1 MIIQENTII
10 HGDSLTVL
18 RQMEPESVDAIIT
31 DPPYGIN
38 YVSQTASIKNDKSP
52 FIWFLYDA
60 FRVLKSGEAGR
71 GGLICFT
78 RWDVEQ
84 TFIDAMK
91 IAGFNV
97 KSEVIWDKVYHGM
110 GDTKAAFAPS
120 HENIVFA
127 VKGKYS
133 FPGSRPKDLVTFP
146 KINSSKMVHPT
157 EKPVGLLAN
166 LISSVTKPGDLILDP
181 FDSDDV
187 THFNARGVYAL
198 LYGREDVRLSAGD
211 GDALRWLPQR
221 AGKDFREKVAAIW
234 DDARVS
240 GFLTA
245 ELTGDKSAMD
255 DGDYLAMQE
264 TGLAHLFAVSGL
276 HCAFLVTLL
285 ALLISRRQRLLC
297 AVTIPLLLF
306 YMVMVGMSP
315 SVVRACIMQIFLLI
329 APLFRRGSDPL
340 TSLAAA
346 LLVILLCNPFAAASV
361 SLQLS
366 FSATLGMV
374 LLSPRLYKLLT
385 GWYKGKCRPLR
396 TALCFVAAN
405 LSATLSAVVFTAP
418 LTAWYFRIFVLVAP
432 LSSLLAVPAAGW
444 SFMAAFVTVL
454 LGFVWLPLASLL
466 GWISWALVRYILWI
480 ANGMMSWRYHA
491 VYFTNPYLI
500 YWLLFLYAAFIGCAA
515 TPDGKRKYLL
525 ASALSVLTLTAA
537 IWVNRQDYQYGVLTA
552 LTLDVGQGESVIL
565 TSDGETAL
573 VDCGSSNSYK
583 DPGGLAA
590 DTLHSM
596 GVRELSAV
604 VVTHYHADHT
614 NGLYEVLRRIP
625 VQTIYLPDIEDEY
638 GVRERLVSLAEE
650 KGAQVTYV
658 TKETADTL
666 GDTVLTIYPPVQSGG
681 DLNELGLTALAS
693 AGDFDLL
700 ITGDMSGSTEKKLVE
715 TYALPDIE
723 VLVVSHHGS
732 RYSSNIRF
740 LKSVTPEAAVISVG
754 DNNYGHPSEETLQ
767 RLLAVGADIWRT
779 DQQGTIR
786 ITVNGG

>member
-1 MIIQENTII
+1 MRVLATIGFSFSAGVFLAALLPWTGWQLYAAGGVLLLALAWLFAARKQKYFRRGLLILLPLAVSLAYFAGYDHLVRQPIENRCGAASDFTATVCDWPQATERGARVTVELEGY
-10 HGDSLTVL
+10 HRARTVL
-18 RQMEPESVDAIIT
+18 
-31 DPPYGIN
+31 Y
-38 YVSQTASIKNDKSP
+38 
-52 FIWFLYDA
+52 
-60 FRVLKSGEAGR
+60 GEAELLAAR
-71 GGLICFT
+71 P
-78 RWDVEQ
+78 
-84 TFIDAMK
+84 
-91 IAGFNV
+91 
-97 KSEVIWDKVYHGM
+97 
-110 GDTKAAFAPS
+110 GDTVTGTAQWQSAAHF
-120 HENIVFA
+120 N
-127 VKGKYS
+127 
-133 FPGSRPKDLVTFP
+133 
-146 KINSSKMVHPT
+146 
-157 EKPVGLLAN
+157 
-166 LISSVTKPGDLILDP
+166 
-181 FDSDDV
+181 SDDV

-221 AGKDFREKVAAIW
+221 AGKAFREKVAAIW

-245 ELTGDKSAMD
+245 ELIGDKSAMD

-285 ALLISRRQRLLC
+285 ALLISRRQRLLW

-565 TSDGETAL
+565 TSGGETAL

-625 VQTIYLPDIEDEY
+625 VQTVYLPDIEDEY

>member
-1 MIIQENTII
+1 MTGGGERT
-10 HGDSLTVL
+10 
-18 RQMEPESVDAIIT
+18 M
-31 DPPYGIN
+31 
-38 YVSQTASIKNDKSP
+38 
-52 FIWFLYDA
+52 
-60 FRVLKSGEAGR
+60 RVLATIGFSFSAGVFLAALLPWNGWQLYAAGGVLLLALAWLFAARKQKYFRRGLLILLPLAVSLAYFAGYDHLVRQPIEDRCGAASDFTATVCDWPQATERGARVTVELEGYHRARAVLYGEAELLAAR
-71 GGLICFT
+71 P
-78 RWDVEQ
+78 
-84 TFIDAMK
+84 
-91 IAGFNV
+91 
-97 KSEVIWDKVYHGM
+97 
-110 GDTKAAFAPS
+110 GDTVTGTAQWQSAA
-120 HENIVFA
+120 H
-127 VKGKYS
+127 
-133 FPGSRPKDLVTFP
+133 
-146 KINSSKMVHPT
+146 
-157 EKPVGLLAN
+157 
-166 LISSVTKPGDLILDP
+166 

-221 AGKDFREKVAAIW
+221 AGKAFREKVAAIW
-234 DDARVS
+234 DDPRVS

-396 TALCFVAAN
+396 AALCFVAAN
-405 LSATLSAVVFTAP
+405 LSATLSAVVFIAP

-565 TSDGETAL
+565 TSGGETAL

-666 GDTVLTIYPPVQSGG
+666 GDTILTIYPPVQSGG

-740 LKSVTPEAAVISVG
+740 LKAVTPEAAVISVG

-767 RLLAVGADIWRT
+767 RLLAIGADIWRT

>member
-1 MIIQENTII
+1 M
-10 HGDSLTVL
+10 
-18 RQMEPESVDAIIT
+18 
-31 DPPYGIN
+31 
-38 YVSQTASIKNDKSP
+38 
-52 FIWFLYDA
+52 
-60 FRVLKSGEAGR
+60 RVLATIGFSFSAGVFLAALLPWNGWQLYAAGGVLLLALAWLFAARKQKYFRRGLLILLPLAVSLAYFAGYDHLVRQPIEDRCGAASDFAATVCDWPQATERGARVTVELEGYHRARAVLYGEAELLAAR
-71 GGLICFT
+71 P
-78 RWDVEQ
+78 
-84 TFIDAMK
+84 
-91 IAGFNV
+91 
-97 KSEVIWDKVYHGM
+97 
-110 GDTKAAFAPS
+110 GDTVTGTAQWQSAA
-120 HENIVFA
+120 H
-127 VKGKYS
+127 
-133 FPGSRPKDLVTFP
+133 
-146 KINSSKMVHPT
+146 
-157 EKPVGLLAN
+157 
-166 LISSVTKPGDLILDP
+166 

-221 AGKDFREKVAAIW
+221 AGKAFREKVAAIW
-234 DDARVS
+234 DDPRVS

-346 LLVILLCNPFAAASV
+346 LLLILLCNPFAAASV

-405 LSATLSAVVFTAP
+405 LSATLSAVVFTVP

-454 LGFVWLPLASLL
+454 LGFVWLPLVRLL
-466 GWISWALVRYILWI
+466 GWISWVLVRYILWI

-525 ASALSVLTLTAA
+525 VSALSVLTLTAA
-537 IWVNRQDYQYGVLTA
+537 IWVNCQDYQYGVLTA

-565 TSDGETAL
+565 TSGGETAL

>member
-1 MIIQENTII
+1 MTGGGERT
-10 HGDSLTVL
+10 
-18 RQMEPESVDAIIT
+18 M
-31 DPPYGIN
+31 
-38 YVSQTASIKNDKSP
+38 
-52 FIWFLYDA
+52 
-60 FRVLKSGEAGR
+60 RVLATIGFSFSAGVFLAALLPWNGWQLYAAGGILLLALAWLFAARKQKYFRRGLLILLPLAVSLAYFAGYDHLVRQPIEDRCGAASDFAATVCDWPQATERGARVTVELEGYHRARAVLYGEAELLAAR
-71 GGLICFT
+71 P
-78 RWDVEQ
+78 
-84 TFIDAMK
+84 
-91 IAGFNV
+91 
-97 KSEVIWDKVYHGM
+97 
-110 GDTKAAFAPS
+110 GDTVTGTAQWQSAA
-120 HENIVFA
+120 H
-127 VKGKYS
+127 
-133 FPGSRPKDLVTFP
+133 
-146 KINSSKMVHPT
+146 
-157 EKPVGLLAN
+157 
-166 LISSVTKPGDLILDP
+166 

-221 AGKDFREKVAAIW
+221 AGKAFREKVAAIW
-234 DDARVS
+234 DDPRVS

-374 LLSPRLYKLLT
+374 LLSPRLYKLLA

-396 TALCFVAAN
+396 AALCFVAAN

-466 GWISWALVRYILWI
+466 GWISWVLVRYILWI

-565 TSDGETAL
+565 TSGGETAL

>member
-1 MIIQENTII
+1 M
-10 HGDSLTVL
+10 
-18 RQMEPESVDAIIT
+18 
-31 DPPYGIN
+31 
-38 YVSQTASIKNDKSP
+38 
-52 FIWFLYDA
+52 
-60 FRVLKSGEAGR
+60 RVLATIGFSFSAGAFLAALLPWNGWQLYAAGGVLLLALAWLFAARKQKYFRRGLLILLPLAVSLAYFVGYDHLVRQPIEDRCGAASDFTATVCDWPQATERGARVTVELEGYHRARAVLYGEAELLAAR
-71 GGLICFT
+71 P
-78 RWDVEQ
+78 
-84 TFIDAMK
+84 
-91 IAGFNV
+91 
-97 KSEVIWDKVYHGM
+97 
-110 GDTKAAFAPS
+110 GDTVTGTAQWQSAA
-120 HENIVFA
+120 H
-127 VKGKYS
+127 
-133 FPGSRPKDLVTFP
+133 
-146 KINSSKMVHPT
+146 
-157 EKPVGLLAN
+157 
-166 LISSVTKPGDLILDP
+166 

-221 AGKDFREKVAAIW
+221 AGKAFREKVAAIW
-234 DDARVS
+234 DDPRVS

-565 TSDGETAL
+565 TSGGETAL

-625 VQTIYLPDIEDEY
+625 VQTVYLPDIEDEY

-693 AGDFDLL
+693 TGDFDLL

-740 LKSVTPEAAVISVG
+740 LKAVMPEAAVISVG

>member
-1 MIIQENTII
+1 M
-10 HGDSLTVL
+10 
-18 RQMEPESVDAIIT
+18 
-31 DPPYGIN
+31 
-38 YVSQTASIKNDKSP
+38 
-52 FIWFLYDA
+52 
-60 FRVLKSGEAGR
+60 RVLATIGFSFSAGVFLAALLPWNGWQLYAAGGILLLALAWLFAARKQKYFRRGLLILLPLAVSLAYFAGYDHLVRQPIEDRCGAASDFAATVCDWPQATERGARVTVELEGYHRARAVLYGEAELLAAR
-71 GGLICFT
+71 P
-78 RWDVEQ
+78 
-84 TFIDAMK
+84 
-91 IAGFNV
+91 
-97 KSEVIWDKVYHGM
+97 
-110 GDTKAAFAPS
+110 GDTVTGTAQWQSAA
-120 HENIVFA
+120 H
-127 VKGKYS
+127 
-133 FPGSRPKDLVTFP
+133 
-146 KINSSKMVHPT
+146 
-157 EKPVGLLAN
+157 
-166 LISSVTKPGDLILDP
+166 

-221 AGKDFREKVAAIW
+221 AGKAFREKVAAIW
-234 DDARVS
+234 DDPRVS

-374 LLSPRLYKLLT
+374 LLSPRLYKLLA

-396 TALCFVAAN
+396 AALCFVAAN

-500 YWLLFLYAAFIGCAA
+500 YWLLFLYAVFIGCAA

-565 TSDGETAL
+565 TSGGETAL

-715 TYALPDIE
+715 TYALPNIE

-740 LKSVTPEAAVISVG
+740 LKAVTPEAAVISVG

>member
-1 MIIQENTII
+1 MGMPPGVLVEIPHDVVFAIDLKAVINGLLQRLALDHAV
-10 HGDSLTVL
+10 HG
-18 RQMEPESVDAIIT
+18 RPQH
-31 DPPYGIN
+31 
-38 YVSQTASIKNDKSP
+38 TAG
-52 FIWFLYDA
+52 
-60 FRVLKSGEAGR
+60 GEAELLAAR
-71 GGLICFT
+71 P
-78 RWDVEQ
+78 
-84 TFIDAMK
+84 
-91 IAGFNV
+91 
-97 KSEVIWDKVYHGM
+97 
-110 GDTKAAFAPS
+110 GDTVTGTAQWQSAAHF
-120 HENIVFA
+120 N
-127 VKGKYS
+127 
-133 FPGSRPKDLVTFP
+133 
-146 KINSSKMVHPT
+146 
-157 EKPVGLLAN
+157 
-166 LISSVTKPGDLILDP
+166 
-181 FDSDDV
+181 SDDV

-221 AGKDFREKVAAIW
+221 AGKAFREKVAAIW

-245 ELTGDKSAMD
+245 ELIGDKSAMD

-285 ALLISRRQRLLC
+285 ALLISRRQRLLW

-565 TSDGETAL
+565 TSGGETAL

-625 VQTIYLPDIEDEY
+625 VQTVYLPDIEDEY

>member
-1 MIIQENTII
+1 M
-10 HGDSLTVL
+10 
-18 RQMEPESVDAIIT
+18 
-31 DPPYGIN
+31 
-38 YVSQTASIKNDKSP
+38 
-52 FIWFLYDA
+52 
-60 FRVLKSGEAGR
+60 RVLATIGFSFSAGVFLAALLPWNGWQLYAAGGVLLLALAWLFAARKQKYFRRGLLILLPLAVSLAYFAGYDHMVRQPIEDRCGAASDFAATVCDWPQATERGAKVTVELEGYHRARAVLYGEAELLAAR
-71 GGLICFT
+71 P
-78 RWDVEQ
+78 
-84 TFIDAMK
+84 
-91 IAGFNV
+91 
-97 KSEVIWDKVYHGM
+97 
-110 GDTKAAFAPS
+110 GDTVTGTAQWQSAA
-120 HENIVFA
+120 H
-127 VKGKYS
+127 
-133 FPGSRPKDLVTFP
+133 
-146 KINSSKMVHPT
+146 
-157 EKPVGLLAN
+157 
-166 LISSVTKPGDLILDP
+166 

-221 AGKDFREKVAAIW
+221 AGKAFREKVAAIW
-234 DDARVS
+234 DDPCVS

-346 LLVILLCNPFAAASV
+346 LLVILLYNPFAAASV

-466 GWISWALVRYILWI
+466 GWISWALARYILWI

-491 VYFTNPYLI
+491 VYFTNPYLV

-525 ASALSVLTLTAA
+525 ASALSVLTLMAA

-565 TSDGETAL
+565 TSGGETAL

-614 NGLYEVLRRIP
+614 NGMYEVLRRIP

-740 LKSVTPEAAVISVG
+740 LKSVMPEAAVISVG

>member
-1 MIIQENTII
+1 MTGGGERT
-10 HGDSLTVL
+10 
-18 RQMEPESVDAIIT
+18 M
-31 DPPYGIN
+31 
-38 YVSQTASIKNDKSP
+38 
-52 FIWFLYDA
+52 
-60 FRVLKSGEAGR
+60 RVLATIGFSFSAGVFLAALLPWNGWQLYAAGGVLLLALAWLFAARKQKYFRRGLLILLPLAVSLAYFAGYDHLVRQPIEDRCGAALDFAATVCDWPQATERGARVAVELEGYHRARAVLYGEAELLAAR
-71 GGLICFT
+71 P
-78 RWDVEQ
+78 
-84 TFIDAMK
+84 
-91 IAGFNV
+91 
-97 KSEVIWDKVYHGM
+97 
-110 GDTKAAFAPS
+110 GDTVTGTAQWQSAA
-120 HENIVFA
+120 H
-127 VKGKYS
+127 
-133 FPGSRPKDLVTFP
+133 
-146 KINSSKMVHPT
+146 
-157 EKPVGLLAN
+157 
-166 LISSVTKPGDLILDP
+166 

-221 AGKDFREKVAAIW
+221 AGKAFREKVAAIW
-234 DDARVS
+234 DDPRVS

-444 SFMAAFVTVL
+444 SFMAAFVTAL

-565 TSDGETAL
+565 TSGGETAL

-681 DLNELGLTALAS
+681 DLNELGLTAQAS
-693 AGDFDLL
+693 TGDFDLL

>member
-1 MIIQENTII
+1 M
-10 HGDSLTVL
+10 
-18 RQMEPESVDAIIT
+18 
-31 DPPYGIN
+31 
-38 YVSQTASIKNDKSP
+38 
-52 FIWFLYDA
+52 
-60 FRVLKSGEAGR
+60 RVLATIGFSFSAGVFLAALLPWNGWQLYAAGGVLLLALAWLFAARKQKYFRRGLLILLPLAVSLAYFAGYDHLVRQPIEDRCGAASDFTATVCDWPQATERGAKITVELEGYHRARAVLYGEAELLAAR
-71 GGLICFT
+71 P
-78 RWDVEQ
+78 
-84 TFIDAMK
+84 
-91 IAGFNV
+91 
-97 KSEVIWDKVYHGM
+97 
-110 GDTKAAFAPS
+110 GDTVTGTAQWQSAA
-120 HENIVFA
+120 H
-127 VKGKYS
+127 
-133 FPGSRPKDLVTFP
+133 
-146 KINSSKMVHPT
+146 
-157 EKPVGLLAN
+157 
-166 LISSVTKPGDLILDP
+166 

-221 AGKDFREKVAAIW
+221 AGKAFREKVAAIW
-234 DDARVS
+234 DDPRVS

-565 TSDGETAL
+565 TSGGETAL

-638 GVRERLVSLAEE
+638 GVRERLVSLADE

-740 LKSVTPEAAVISVG
+740 LKAVMPEAAVISVG

>member
-1 MIIQENTII
+1 M
-10 HGDSLTVL
+10 
-18 RQMEPESVDAIIT
+18 
-31 DPPYGIN
+31 
-38 YVSQTASIKNDKSP
+38 
-52 FIWFLYDA
+52 
-60 FRVLKSGEAGR
+60 RVLATIGFSFSAGVFLAALLPWNGWQLYAAGGILLLALAWLFAARKQKYFRRGLLILLPLAVSLAYFAGYDHLVRQPIEDRCGAASDFAATVCDWPQATERGARVTVELEGYHRARAVLYGEAELLAAR
-71 GGLICFT
+71 P
-78 RWDVEQ
+78 
-84 TFIDAMK
+84 
-91 IAGFNV
+91 
-97 KSEVIWDKVYHGM
+97 
-110 GDTKAAFAPS
+110 GDTVTGTAQWQSAA
-120 HENIVFA
+120 H
-127 VKGKYS
+127 
-133 FPGSRPKDLVTFP
+133 
-146 KINSSKMVHPT
+146 
-157 EKPVGLLAN
+157 
-166 LISSVTKPGDLILDP
+166 

-221 AGKDFREKVAAIW
+221 AGKAFREKVAAIW
-234 DDARVS
+234 DDPRVS

-374 LLSPRLYKLLT
+374 LLSPRLYKLLA

-396 TALCFVAAN
+396 AALCFVAAN

-565 TSDGETAL
+565 TSGGETAL

-625 VQTIYLPDIEDEY
+625 VQTVYLPDIEDEY

>member
-1 MIIQENTII
+1 M
-10 HGDSLTVL
+10 
-18 RQMEPESVDAIIT
+18 
-31 DPPYGIN
+31 
-38 YVSQTASIKNDKSP
+38 
-52 FIWFLYDA
+52 
-60 FRVLKSGEAGR
+60 RVLATIGFSFSAGVFLAALLPWTGWLLYAAGGVLLLALAWLFAARKQKYFRRGLLILLPLVVSLAYFAGYDHLVRQPIEDRCGAASDFTATVCDWPQATERGARVTVELEGYHRARAVLYGEAELLAAR
-71 GGLICFT
+71 P
-78 RWDVEQ
+78 
-84 TFIDAMK
+84 
-91 IAGFNV
+91 
-97 KSEVIWDKVYHGM
+97 
-110 GDTKAAFAPS
+110 GDTVTGTAQWQSAA
-120 HENIVFA
+120 H
-127 VKGKYS
+127 
-133 FPGSRPKDLVTFP
+133 
-146 KINSSKMVHPT
+146 
-157 EKPVGLLAN
+157 
-166 LISSVTKPGDLILDP
+166 

-221 AGKDFREKVAAIW
+221 AGKAFREKVAAIW
-234 DDARVS
+234 DDPRVS

-396 TALCFVAAN
+396 AALCFVAAN

-565 TSDGETAL
+565 TSGGETAL

-666 GDTVLTIYPPVQSGG
+666 GDTILTIYPPVQSGG

-740 LKSVTPEAAVISVG
+740 LKAVTPEAAVISVG

-767 RLLAVGADIWRT
+767 RLLAIGADIWRT

>member
-1 MIIQENTII
+1 M
-10 HGDSLTVL
+10 
-18 RQMEPESVDAIIT
+18 
-31 DPPYGIN
+31 
-38 YVSQTASIKNDKSP
+38 
-52 FIWFLYDA
+52 
-60 FRVLKSGEAGR
+60 RVLATIGFSFSAGVFLAALLPWNGWQLYAAGGILLLALAWLFAARKQKYFRRGLLILLPLAVSLAYFAGYDHLVRQPIEDRCGAASDFAATVCDWPQATERGARVTVELEGYHRARAVLYGEAELLAAR
-71 GGLICFT
+71 P
-78 RWDVEQ
+78 
-84 TFIDAMK
+84 
-91 IAGFNV
+91 
-97 KSEVIWDKVYHGM
+97 
-110 GDTKAAFAPS
+110 GDTVTGTAQWQSAA
-120 HENIVFA
+120 H
-127 VKGKYS
+127 
-133 FPGSRPKDLVTFP
+133 
-146 KINSSKMVHPT
+146 
-157 EKPVGLLAN
+157 
-166 LISSVTKPGDLILDP
+166 

-221 AGKDFREKVAAIW
+221 AGKAFREKVAAIW
-234 DDARVS
+234 DDPRVS

-405 LSATLSAVVFTAP
+405 LSATLSAVVFTVP

-454 LGFVWLPLASLL
+454 LGFVWLPLVRLL
-466 GWISWALVRYILWI
+466 GWISWVLVRYILWI

-525 ASALSVLTLTAA
+525 ATVLSVLTLTAA

-565 TSDGETAL
+565 TSGGETAL

-740 LKSVTPEAAVISVG
+740 LKAVTPEAAVISVG

>member
-1 MIIQENTII
+1 M
-10 HGDSLTVL
+10 
-18 RQMEPESVDAIIT
+18 
-31 DPPYGIN
+31 
-38 YVSQTASIKNDKSP
+38 
-52 FIWFLYDA
+52 
-60 FRVLKSGEAGR
+60 RVLATIGFSFSAGVFLAALLPWTGWQLYAAGGVLLLALAWLFAARKQKYFRRGLLILLPLVVSLAYFAGYDHLVRQPIEDRCGAASDFTATVCDWPQATERGARVTVELEGFHRARAVLYGEAELLAAR
-71 GGLICFT
+71 P
-78 RWDVEQ
+78 
-84 TFIDAMK
+84 
-91 IAGFNV
+91 
-97 KSEVIWDKVYHGM
+97 
-110 GDTKAAFAPS
+110 GDTVTGTAQWQSAA
-120 HENIVFA
+120 H
-127 VKGKYS
+127 
-133 FPGSRPKDLVTFP
+133 
-146 KINSSKMVHPT
+146 
-157 EKPVGLLAN
+157 
-166 LISSVTKPGDLILDP
+166 

-221 AGKDFREKVAAIW
+221 AGKAFREKVAAIW
-234 DDARVS
+234 DDPRVS

-285 ALLISRRQRLLC
+285 ALLISRWQRLLC

-396 TALCFVAAN
+396 AALCFVAAN

-565 TSDGETAL
+565 TSGGETAL

-666 GDTVLTIYPPVQSGG
+666 GDTILTIYPPVQSGG

>member
-1 MIIQENTII
+1 M
-10 HGDSLTVL
+10 
-18 RQMEPESVDAIIT
+18 
-31 DPPYGIN
+31 
-38 YVSQTASIKNDKSP
+38 
-52 FIWFLYDA
+52 
-60 FRVLKSGEAGR
+60 
-71 GGLICFT
+71 
-78 RWDVEQ
+78 
-84 TFIDAMK
+84 
-91 IAGFNV
+91 
-97 KSEVIWDKVYHGM
+97 
-110 GDTKAAFAPS
+110 
-120 HENIVFA
+120 
-127 VKGKYS
+127 
-133 FPGSRPKDLVTFP
+133 
-146 KINSSKMVHPT
+146 
-157 EKPVGLLAN
+157 
-166 LISSVTKPGDLILDP
+166 
-181 FDSDDV
+181 
-187 THFNARGVYAL
+187 
-198 LYGREDVRLSAGD
+198 RLSAGD

-221 AGKDFREKVAAIW
+221 AGKAFREKVAAIW
-234 DDARVS
+234 DDPRVS

-500 YWLLFLYAAFIGCAA
+500 YWLLFLYAVFIGCAA

-565 TSDGETAL
+565 TSGGETAL

-625 VQTIYLPDIEDEY
+625 VQTVYLPDIEDEY

>member
-1 MIIQENTII
+1 M
-10 HGDSLTVL
+10 
-18 RQMEPESVDAIIT
+18 
-31 DPPYGIN
+31 
-38 YVSQTASIKNDKSP
+38 
-52 FIWFLYDA
+52 
-60 FRVLKSGEAGR
+60 RVLATIGFSFSAGVFLAALLPWNGWQLYAAGGVLLLALAWLFAARKQKYFRRGLLILLPLAVSLAYFAGYDHLVRQPIEDRCGAASDFAATVCDWPQATEHGAKITVELEGYHRARAVLYGEAELLAAR
-71 GGLICFT
+71 P
-78 RWDVEQ
+78 
-84 TFIDAMK
+84 
-91 IAGFNV
+91 
-97 KSEVIWDKVYHGM
+97 
-110 GDTKAAFAPS
+110 GDTVTGTAQWQSAA
-120 HENIVFA
+120 H
-127 VKGKYS
+127 
-133 FPGSRPKDLVTFP
+133 
-146 KINSSKMVHPT
+146 
-157 EKPVGLLAN
+157 
-166 LISSVTKPGDLILDP
+166 

-221 AGKDFREKVAAIW
+221 AGKAFREKVAAIW
-234 DDARVS
+234 DDPRVS

-385 GWYKGKCRPLR
+385 EWYKGKCRPLR

-565 TSDGETAL
+565 TSGGETAL

-715 TYALPDIE
+715 TYALPNIE

-740 LKSVTPEAAVISVG
+740 LKSVMPEAAVISVG

>member
-1 MIIQENTII
+1 M
-10 HGDSLTVL
+10 
-18 RQMEPESVDAIIT
+18 
-31 DPPYGIN
+31 
-38 YVSQTASIKNDKSP
+38 
-52 FIWFLYDA
+52 
-60 FRVLKSGEAGR
+60 RVLATIGFSFSAGVFLAALLPWNGWQLYAAGGVLLLALAWLFAARKQKYFRRGLLILLPLAVSLAYFAGYDHLVRQPIENRCGAASDFTATVCDWPQATERGARVTVELEGYHRARAVLYGEAELLAAR
-71 GGLICFT
+71 P
-78 RWDVEQ
+78 
-84 TFIDAMK
+84 
-91 IAGFNV
+91 
-97 KSEVIWDKVYHGM
+97 
-110 GDTKAAFAPS
+110 GDTVTGTAQWQSAA
-120 HENIVFA
+120 H
-127 VKGKYS
+127 
-133 FPGSRPKDLVTFP
+133 
-146 KINSSKMVHPT
+146 
-157 EKPVGLLAN
+157 
-166 LISSVTKPGDLILDP
+166 

-221 AGKDFREKVAAIW
+221 AGKAFREKVAAIW

-565 TSDGETAL
+565 TSGGETAL

-614 NGLYEVLRRIP
+614 NGLYEMLRRIP
-625 VQTIYLPDIEDEY
+625 VQTVYLPDIEDEY

-740 LKSVTPEAAVISVG
+740 LKAVMPEAAVISVG

>member
-1 MIIQENTII
+1 M
-10 HGDSLTVL
+10 
-18 RQMEPESVDAIIT
+18 
-31 DPPYGIN
+31 
-38 YVSQTASIKNDKSP
+38 
-52 FIWFLYDA
+52 
-60 FRVLKSGEAGR
+60 RVLATIGFSFSAGVFLAALLPWNGWQLYAAGGVLLLALAWLFAARKQKYFRRGLLILLSLAVSLAYFVGYDHLVRQPIENRCGAASDFTATVCDWPQATERGAKITVELEGYHRARAVLYGEAELLAAR
-71 GGLICFT
+71 P
-78 RWDVEQ
+78 
-84 TFIDAMK
+84 
-91 IAGFNV
+91 
-97 KSEVIWDKVYHGM
+97 
-110 GDTKAAFAPS
+110 GDTVTGTAQWQSAA
-120 HENIVFA
+120 H
-127 VKGKYS
+127 
-133 FPGSRPKDLVTFP
+133 
-146 KINSSKMVHPT
+146 
-157 EKPVGLLAN
+157 
-166 LISSVTKPGDLILDP
+166 

-221 AGKDFREKVAAIW
+221 AGKAFREKVAAIW
-234 DDARVS
+234 DDPRVS

-405 LSATLSAVVFTAP
+405 LSATLSAVVFTVP

-454 LGFVWLPLASLL
+454 LGFVWLPLVRLL
-466 GWISWALVRYILWI
+466 GWISWVLVRYILWI

-525 ASALSVLTLTAA
+525 ATVLSVLTLTAA

-565 TSDGETAL
+565 TSGGETAL

-740 LKSVTPEAAVISVG
+740 LKAVMPEAAVISVG

>member
-1 MIIQENTII
+1 M
-10 HGDSLTVL
+10 
-18 RQMEPESVDAIIT
+18 
-31 DPPYGIN
+31 
-38 YVSQTASIKNDKSP
+38 
-52 FIWFLYDA
+52 
-60 FRVLKSGEAGR
+60 RVLATIGFSFSAGVFLAALLPWNGWQLYAAGGVLLLALAWLFAARKQKYFRRGLLILLPLAVSLAYFAGYDHLVRQPIEDRCGAASDFAATVCDWPQATERGARVTVELEGYHRARAVLYGEAELLAAR
-71 GGLICFT
+71 P
-78 RWDVEQ
+78 
-84 TFIDAMK
+84 
-91 IAGFNV
+91 
-97 KSEVIWDKVYHGM
+97 
-110 GDTKAAFAPS
+110 GDTVTGTAQWQSAA
-120 HENIVFA
+120 H
-127 VKGKYS
+127 
-133 FPGSRPKDLVTFP
+133 
-146 KINSSKMVHPT
+146 
-157 EKPVGLLAN
+157 
-166 LISSVTKPGDLILDP
+166 

-198 LYGREDVRLSAGD
+198 LYGREDVCLSAGD

-221 AGKDFREKVAAIW
+221 AGKAFREKVAAIW
-234 DDARVS
+234 DDPRVS

-466 GWISWALVRYILWI
+466 GWISWVLVRYILWI

-565 TSDGETAL
+565 TSGGETAL

-715 TYALPDIE
+715 TYALPNIE

-740 LKSVTPEAAVISVG
+740 LKAVTPEAAVISVG

>member
-1 MIIQENTII
+1 MTGGGERT
-10 HGDSLTVL
+10 
-18 RQMEPESVDAIIT
+18 M
-31 DPPYGIN
+31 
-38 YVSQTASIKNDKSP
+38 
-52 FIWFLYDA
+52 
-60 FRVLKSGEAGR
+60 RVLATIGFSFSAGVFLAALLPWNGWQLYAAGGILLLALAWLFAARKQKYFRRGLLILLPLAVSLAYFAGYDHLVRQPIEDRCGAASDFAATVCDWPQATERGARVTVELEGYHRARAVLYGEAELLAAR
-71 GGLICFT
+71 P
-78 RWDVEQ
+78 
-84 TFIDAMK
+84 
-91 IAGFNV
+91 
-97 KSEVIWDKVYHGM
+97 
-110 GDTKAAFAPS
+110 GDTVTGTAQWQSAA
-120 HENIVFA
+120 H
-127 VKGKYS
+127 
-133 FPGSRPKDLVTFP
+133 
-146 KINSSKMVHPT
+146 
-157 EKPVGLLAN
+157 
-166 LISSVTKPGDLILDP
+166 

-221 AGKDFREKVAAIW
+221 AGKAFREKVAAIW
-234 DDARVS
+234 DDPRVS

-374 LLSPRLYKLLT
+374 LLSPRLYKLLA

-396 TALCFVAAN
+396 AALCFVAAN

-466 GWISWALVRYILWI
+466 GWISWVLVRYILWI

-565 TSDGETAL
+565 TSGGETAL

-715 TYALPDIE
+715 TYALPNIE

-740 LKSVTPEAAVISVG
+740 LKEVTPEAAVISVG

>member
-1 MIIQENTII
+1 M
-10 HGDSLTVL
+10 
-18 RQMEPESVDAIIT
+18 
-31 DPPYGIN
+31 
-38 YVSQTASIKNDKSP
+38 
-52 FIWFLYDA
+52 
-60 FRVLKSGEAGR
+60 RVLATIGFSFSAGVFLAALLPWTGWQLYAAGGVLLLALAWLFAARKQKYFRRGLLILLPLAVSLAYFAGYDHLVRQPIENRCGAASDFAATVCDWPQATEHGAKITVELEGYHRARAVLYGEAELLAAR
-71 GGLICFT
+71 P
-78 RWDVEQ
+78 
-84 TFIDAMK
+84 
-91 IAGFNV
+91 
-97 KSEVIWDKVYHGM
+97 
-110 GDTKAAFAPS
+110 GDTVTGTAQWQSAA
-120 HENIVFA
+120 H
-127 VKGKYS
+127 
-133 FPGSRPKDLVTFP
+133 
-146 KINSSKMVHPT
+146 
-157 EKPVGLLAN
+157 
-166 LISSVTKPGDLILDP
+166 

-221 AGKDFREKVAAIW
+221 AGKAFREKVAAIW
-234 DDARVS
+234 DDPRVS

-374 LLSPRLYKLLT
+374 LLSSRLYKLLT

-396 TALCFVAAN
+396 AALCFVAAN

-444 SFMAAFVTVL
+444 SFMAAFVTAL
-454 LGFVWLPLASLL
+454 LGFLWLPLASLL

-500 YWLLFLYAAFIGCAA
+500 YWLLFLYAVFIGCAA

-565 TSDGETAL
+565 TSGGETAL

-625 VQTIYLPDIEDEY
+625 VQTVYLPDIEDEY

-650 KGAQVTYV
+650 KGAQVTDV

-740 LKSVTPEAAVISVG
+740 LKAVMPEAAVISVG

>member
-1 MIIQENTII
+1 M
-10 HGDSLTVL
+10 
-18 RQMEPESVDAIIT
+18 
-31 DPPYGIN
+31 
-38 YVSQTASIKNDKSP
+38 
-52 FIWFLYDA
+52 
-60 FRVLKSGEAGR
+60 RVLATIGFSFSAGVFLAALLPWTGWQLYAAGGVLLLALAWLFAARKQKYFRRGLLLLLPLAVSLAYFAGYDHLVRQPIEDRCGAASDFTATVCDWPQATERGARVTVELEGYHRARAVLYGEAELLAAR
-71 GGLICFT
+71 P
-78 RWDVEQ
+78 
-84 TFIDAMK
+84 
-91 IAGFNV
+91 
-97 KSEVIWDKVYHGM
+97 
-110 GDTKAAFAPS
+110 GDTVTGTAQWQSAA
-120 HENIVFA
+120 H
-127 VKGKYS
+127 
-133 FPGSRPKDLVTFP
+133 
-146 KINSSKMVHPT
+146 
-157 EKPVGLLAN
+157 
-166 LISSVTKPGDLILDP
+166 

-221 AGKDFREKVAAIW
+221 AGKAFREKVAAIW
-234 DDARVS
+234 DDPRVS

-565 TSDGETAL
+565 TSGGETAL

-740 LKSVTPEAAVISVG
+740 LKAVMPEAAVISVG

>member
-1 MIIQENTII
+1 M
-10 HGDSLTVL
+10 
-18 RQMEPESVDAIIT
+18 
-31 DPPYGIN
+31 
-38 YVSQTASIKNDKSP
+38 
-52 FIWFLYDA
+52 
-60 FRVLKSGEAGR
+60 RVLATIGFSFSAGVFLAALLPWTGWQLYAAGGVLLLALAWLFAARKQKYFRRGLLILLPLVVSLAYFAGYDHLVRQPIEDRCGAASDFTATVCDWPQATERGARVTVELEGYHRARAVLYGEAELLAAR
-71 GGLICFT
+71 P
-78 RWDVEQ
+78 
-84 TFIDAMK
+84 
-91 IAGFNV
+91 
-97 KSEVIWDKVYHGM
+97 
-110 GDTKAAFAPS
+110 GDTVTGTAQWQSAA
-120 HENIVFA
+120 H
-127 VKGKYS
+127 
-133 FPGSRPKDLVTFP
+133 
-146 KINSSKMVHPT
+146 
-157 EKPVGLLAN
+157 
-166 LISSVTKPGDLILDP
+166 

-221 AGKDFREKVAAIW
+221 AGKAFREKVAAIW
-234 DDARVS
+234 DDPRVS

-396 TALCFVAAN
+396 AALCFVAAN

-466 GWISWALVRYILWI
+466 GWISWALVQYILWI

-565 TSDGETAL
+565 TSGGETAL

-666 GDTVLTIYPPVQSGG
+666 GDTILTIYPPVQSGG

-740 LKSVTPEAAVISVG
+740 LKAVTPEAAVISVG

-767 RLLAVGADIWRT
+767 RLLAIGADIWRT

>member
-1 MIIQENTII
+1 M
-10 HGDSLTVL
+10 
-18 RQMEPESVDAIIT
+18 
-31 DPPYGIN
+31 
-38 YVSQTASIKNDKSP
+38 
-52 FIWFLYDA
+52 
-60 FRVLKSGEAGR
+60 RVLATIGFSFSAGVFLAALLPWNGWQLYAAGGVLLLALAWLFAARKQKYFRRGLLILLPLAVSLAYFAGYDHLVRQPIEDRCGAASDFAATVCDWPQATERGARVTVELEGYHRARAVLYGEAELLAAR
-71 GGLICFT
+71 P
-78 RWDVEQ
+78 
-84 TFIDAMK
+84 
-91 IAGFNV
+91 
-97 KSEVIWDKVYHGM
+97 
-110 GDTKAAFAPS
+110 GDTVTGTAQWQSAA
-120 HENIVFA
+120 H
-127 VKGKYS
+127 
-133 FPGSRPKDLVTFP
+133 
-146 KINSSKMVHPT
+146 
-157 EKPVGLLAN
+157 
-166 LISSVTKPGDLILDP
+166 

-221 AGKDFREKVAAIW
+221 AGKAFREKVAAIW
-234 DDARVS
+234 DDPRVS

-565 TSDGETAL
+565 ISGGETAL

>member
-1 MIIQENTII
+1 MRVLATIGFSFSAGVFLAALLPWNGWQLYAAGGVLLLALAWLFAARKQKYFRRGLLLLLSLAVSLAYFVGYDHLVRQPIENRCGAASDFTATVCDWPQATERGARVTVELEGY
-10 HGDSLTVL
+10 HRARTVL
-18 RQMEPESVDAIIT
+18 
-31 DPPYGIN
+31 Y
-38 YVSQTASIKNDKSP
+38 
-52 FIWFLYDA
+52 
-60 FRVLKSGEAGR
+60 GEAELLAAR
-71 GGLICFT
+71 P
-78 RWDVEQ
+78 
-84 TFIDAMK
+84 
-91 IAGFNV
+91 
-97 KSEVIWDKVYHGM
+97 
-110 GDTKAAFAPS
+110 GDTVTGTAQWQSAAHF
-120 HENIVFA
+120 N
-127 VKGKYS
+127 
-133 FPGSRPKDLVTFP
+133 
-146 KINSSKMVHPT
+146 
-157 EKPVGLLAN
+157 
-166 LISSVTKPGDLILDP
+166 
-181 FDSDDV
+181 SDDV

-221 AGKDFREKVAAIW
+221 AGKAFREKVAAIW

-245 ELTGDKSAMD
+245 ELIGDKSAMD

-285 ALLISRRQRLLC
+285 ALLISRRQRLLW

-565 TSDGETAL
+565 TSGGETAL
-573 VDCGSSNSYK
+573 VDCGSSNSFK

>member
-1 MIIQENTII
+1 M
-10 HGDSLTVL
+10 
-18 RQMEPESVDAIIT
+18 
-31 DPPYGIN
+31 
-38 YVSQTASIKNDKSP
+38 
-52 FIWFLYDA
+52 
-60 FRVLKSGEAGR
+60 RVLATIGFSFSAGVFLAALLPWNGWQLYAAGGVLLLALAWLFAARKQKYFRRGLLILLPLAVSLAYFAGYDHLVRQPREDRCGAASDFTATVCDWPQATERGARVTVELEGYHRARAVLYGEAELLAAR
-71 GGLICFT
+71 P
-78 RWDVEQ
+78 
-84 TFIDAMK
+84 
-91 IAGFNV
+91 
-97 KSEVIWDKVYHGM
+97 
-110 GDTKAAFAPS
+110 GDTVTGTAQWQSAA
-120 HENIVFA
+120 H
-127 VKGKYS
+127 
-133 FPGSRPKDLVTFP
+133 
-146 KINSSKMVHPT
+146 
-157 EKPVGLLAN
+157 
-166 LISSVTKPGDLILDP
+166 

-221 AGKDFREKVAAIW
+221 AGKAFREKVAAIW

-396 TALCFVAAN
+396 AALCFVAAN

-565 TSDGETAL
+565 TSGGETAL

-625 VQTIYLPDIEDEY
+625 VQTVYLPDIEDEY

-666 GDTVLTIYPPVQSGG
+666 GDTVLTLYPPVQSGG

-732 RYSSNIRF
+732 RYSSNRRF
-740 LKSVTPEAAVISVG
+740 LKAVTPEAAVISVG

>member
-1 MIIQENTII
+1 M
-10 HGDSLTVL
+10 
-18 RQMEPESVDAIIT
+18 
-31 DPPYGIN
+31 
-38 YVSQTASIKNDKSP
+38 
-52 FIWFLYDA
+52 
-60 FRVLKSGEAGR
+60 RVLATIGFSFSAGVFLAALLPWNGWQLYAAGGVLLLALAWLFAARKQKYFRRGLLILLPLAVSLAYFAGYDHLVRQPIEDRCGAASDFTATVCDWPQATERGAKITVELEGYHRARAVLYGEAELLAAR
-71 GGLICFT
+71 P
-78 RWDVEQ
+78 
-84 TFIDAMK
+84 
-91 IAGFNV
+91 
-97 KSEVIWDKVYHGM
+97 
-110 GDTKAAFAPS
+110 GDTVTGTAQWQSAA
-120 HENIVFA
+120 H
-127 VKGKYS
+127 
-133 FPGSRPKDLVTFP
+133 
-146 KINSSKMVHPT
+146 
-157 EKPVGLLAN
+157 
-166 LISSVTKPGDLILDP
+166 

-221 AGKDFREKVAAIW
+221 AGKAFREKVAAIW
-234 DDARVS
+234 DDPRVS

-276 HCAFLVTLL
+276 HCTFLVTLL

-396 TALCFVAAN
+396 AALCFVAAN

-491 VYFTNPYLI
+491 VYFTNPYLV

-565 TSDGETAL
+565 TSGGETAL

>member
-1 MIIQENTII
+1 M
-10 HGDSLTVL
+10 
-18 RQMEPESVDAIIT
+18 
-31 DPPYGIN
+31 
-38 YVSQTASIKNDKSP
+38 
-52 FIWFLYDA
+52 
-60 FRVLKSGEAGR
+60 RVLATIGFSFSAGVFLAALLPWNGWQLYAAGGVLLLALAWLFAARKQKYFRRGLLILLPLAVSLAYFAGYDYLVRQPIEDRCGAASDFTATVCDWPQATERGARVTVELEGYHRARAVLYGEAELLAAR
-71 GGLICFT
+71 P
-78 RWDVEQ
+78 
-84 TFIDAMK
+84 
-91 IAGFNV
+91 
-97 KSEVIWDKVYHGM
+97 
-110 GDTKAAFAPS
+110 GDTVTGTAQWQSAA
-120 HENIVFA
+120 H
-127 VKGKYS
+127 
-133 FPGSRPKDLVTFP
+133 
-146 KINSSKMVHPT
+146 
-157 EKPVGLLAN
+157 
-166 LISSVTKPGDLILDP
+166 

-211 GDALRWLPQR
+211 GDALRWLPQQ
-221 AGKDFREKVAAIW
+221 AGKAFREKVAAIW
-234 DDARVS
+234 DDPRVS

-306 YMVMVGMSP
+306 HMVMVGMSP

-374 LLSPRLYKLLT
+374 LLSPRLYKLRT

-565 TSDGETAL
+565 TSGGETAL

-590 DTLHSM
+590 DMLHSM

-625 VQTIYLPDIEDEY
+625 VQTVYLPDIEDEY

>member
-1 MIIQENTII
+1 M
-10 HGDSLTVL
+10 
-18 RQMEPESVDAIIT
+18 
-31 DPPYGIN
+31 
-38 YVSQTASIKNDKSP
+38 
-52 FIWFLYDA
+52 
-60 FRVLKSGEAGR
+60 RVLATIGFSFSAGVLLAALLPWTGWQLYAAGGVLLLALAWLFAARKQKYFRRGLLILLPLVVSLAYFAGYDHLVRQPIEDRCGAASDFTATVCDWPQATERGARVTVELEGYHRARAVLYGEAELLAAR
-71 GGLICFT
+71 P
-78 RWDVEQ
+78 
-84 TFIDAMK
+84 
-91 IAGFNV
+91 
-97 KSEVIWDKVYHGM
+97 
-110 GDTKAAFAPS
+110 GDTVTGTAQWQSAA
-120 HENIVFA
+120 H
-127 VKGKYS
+127 
-133 FPGSRPKDLVTFP
+133 
-146 KINSSKMVHPT
+146 
-157 EKPVGLLAN
+157 
-166 LISSVTKPGDLILDP
+166 

-221 AGKDFREKVAAIW
+221 AGKAFREKVAAIW
-234 DDARVS
+234 DDPRVS

-396 TALCFVAAN
+396 AALCFVAAN

-565 TSDGETAL
+565 TSGGETAL

-666 GDTVLTIYPPVQSGG
+666 GDTILTIYPPVQSGG

-740 LKSVTPEAAVISVG
+740 LKAVTPEAAVISVG

-767 RLLAVGADIWRT
+767 RLLAIGADIWRT

>member
-1 MIIQENTII
+1 M
-10 HGDSLTVL
+10 
-18 RQMEPESVDAIIT
+18 
-31 DPPYGIN
+31 
-38 YVSQTASIKNDKSP
+38 
-52 FIWFLYDA
+52 
-60 FRVLKSGEAGR
+60 
-71 GGLICFT
+71 
-78 RWDVEQ
+78 
-84 TFIDAMK
+84 
-91 IAGFNV
+91 
-97 KSEVIWDKVYHGM
+97 
-110 GDTKAAFAPS
+110 
-120 HENIVFA
+120 
-127 VKGKYS
+127 
-133 FPGSRPKDLVTFP
+133 
-146 KINSSKMVHPT
+146 
-157 EKPVGLLAN
+157 
-166 LISSVTKPGDLILDP
+166 
-181 FDSDDV
+181 
-187 THFNARGVYAL
+187 
-198 LYGREDVRLSAGD
+198 
-211 GDALRWLPQR
+211 
-221 AGKDFREKVAAIW
+221 
-234 DDARVS
+234 
-240 GFLTA
+240 TA

-385 GWYKGKCRPLR
+385 GCYKGKCRPLR
-396 TALCFVAAN
+396 AALCFVAAN

>member
-1 MIIQENTII
+1 M
-10 HGDSLTVL
+10 
-18 RQMEPESVDAIIT
+18 
-31 DPPYGIN
+31 
-38 YVSQTASIKNDKSP
+38 
-52 FIWFLYDA
+52 
-60 FRVLKSGEAGR
+60 RVLATIGFSFSAGVFLAALLPWNGWQLYAAGGVLLLALAWLFAARKQKYFRRGLLILLPLAVSLAYFAGYDHLVRQPIEDRCGAASDFTATVCDWPQATERGARVTVELEGYHRARAVLYGEAELLAAR
-71 GGLICFT
+71 P
-78 RWDVEQ
+78 
-84 TFIDAMK
+84 
-91 IAGFNV
+91 
-97 KSEVIWDKVYHGM
+97 
-110 GDTKAAFAPS
+110 GDTVTGTAQWQSAA
-120 HENIVFA
+120 H
-127 VKGKYS
+127 
-133 FPGSRPKDLVTFP
+133 
-146 KINSSKMVHPT
+146 
-157 EKPVGLLAN
+157 
-166 LISSVTKPGDLILDP
+166 

-198 LYGREDVRLSAGD
+198 LYGREDARLSAGD

-234 DDARVS
+234 DDPRVS

-385 GWYKGKCRPLR
+385 GWYKGKCRLLR

-565 TSDGETAL
+565 TSGGETAL

-614 NGLYEVLRRIP
+614 NGFYEVLRRIP

-658 TKETADTL
+658 TKETADML

>member
-1 MIIQENTII
+1 M
-10 HGDSLTVL
+10 
-18 RQMEPESVDAIIT
+18 
-31 DPPYGIN
+31 
-38 YVSQTASIKNDKSP
+38 
-52 FIWFLYDA
+52 
-60 FRVLKSGEAGR
+60 RVLATIGFSFSAGVFLAALLPWNGWQLYAAGGVLLLALAWLFAARKQKYFRRGLLILLPLAVSLAYFAGYDHLVRQPIEDRCGAASDFAATVCDWPQATERGAKITVELEGYHRARAVLYGEAELLAAR
-71 GGLICFT
+71 P
-78 RWDVEQ
+78 
-84 TFIDAMK
+84 
-91 IAGFNV
+91 
-97 KSEVIWDKVYHGM
+97 
-110 GDTKAAFAPS
+110 GDTVTGTAQWQSAA
-120 HENIVFA
+120 H
-127 VKGKYS
+127 
-133 FPGSRPKDLVTFP
+133 
-146 KINSSKMVHPT
+146 
-157 EKPVGLLAN
+157 
-166 LISSVTKPGDLILDP
+166 

-221 AGKDFREKVAAIW
+221 AGKAFREKVAAIW
-234 DDARVS
+234 DDPRVS

-385 GWYKGKCRPLR
+385 GWYKGKCRPLQ

-565 TSDGETAL
+565 TSGGETAL

-625 VQTIYLPDIEDEY
+625 VQTVYLPDIEDEY

>member
-1 MIIQENTII
+1 M
-10 HGDSLTVL
+10 
-18 RQMEPESVDAIIT
+18 
-31 DPPYGIN
+31 
-38 YVSQTASIKNDKSP
+38 
-52 FIWFLYDA
+52 
-60 FRVLKSGEAGR
+60 RVLATIGFSFSAGVFLAALLPWTGWQLYAAGGVLLLALAWLFAARKQKYFRRGLLILLPLVVSLAYFAGYDHLVRQPIEDRCGAASDFTATVCDWPQATERGARVTVELEGYHRARAVLYGEAELLAAR
-71 GGLICFT
+71 P
-78 RWDVEQ
+78 
-84 TFIDAMK
+84 
-91 IAGFNV
+91 
-97 KSEVIWDKVYHGM
+97 
-110 GDTKAAFAPS
+110 GDTVTGTAQWQSAA
-120 HENIVFA
+120 H
-127 VKGKYS
+127 
-133 FPGSRPKDLVTFP
+133 
-146 KINSSKMVHPT
+146 
-157 EKPVGLLAN
+157 
-166 LISSVTKPGDLILDP
+166 

-221 AGKDFREKVAAIW
+221 AGKAFREKVAAIW
-234 DDARVS
+234 DDPRVS

-374 LLSPRLYKLLT
+374 LLSPRLYKLLA

-396 TALCFVAAN
+396 AALCFVAAN

-565 TSDGETAL
+565 TSGGETAL

-666 GDTVLTIYPPVQSGG
+666 GDTILTIYPPVQSGG

-740 LKSVTPEAAVISVG
+740 LKAVTPEAAVISVG

>member
-1 MIIQENTII
+1 M
-10 HGDSLTVL
+10 
-18 RQMEPESVDAIIT
+18 
-31 DPPYGIN
+31 
-38 YVSQTASIKNDKSP
+38 
-52 FIWFLYDA
+52 
-60 FRVLKSGEAGR
+60 RVLATIGFSFSAGVFLAALLPWTGWQLYAAGGVLLLALAWLFAARKQKYFRRGLLILLPLAVSLAYFAGYDHLVRQPIENRCGAASDFAATVCDWPQATEHGAKITVELEGYHRARAVLYGEAELLAAR
-71 GGLICFT
+71 P
-78 RWDVEQ
+78 
-84 TFIDAMK
+84 
-91 IAGFNV
+91 
-97 KSEVIWDKVYHGM
+97 
-110 GDTKAAFAPS
+110 GDTVTGTAQWQSAA
-120 HENIVFA
+120 H
-127 VKGKYS
+127 
-133 FPGSRPKDLVTFP
+133 
-146 KINSSKMVHPT
+146 
-157 EKPVGLLAN
+157 
-166 LISSVTKPGDLILDP
+166 

-221 AGKDFREKVAAIW
+221 AGKAFREKVAAIW
-234 DDARVS
+234 DDPRVS

-374 LLSPRLYKLLT
+374 LLSSRLYKLLT
-385 GWYKGKCRPLR
+385 GWYKGKCRPLWA
-396 TALCFVAAN
+396 ALCFVAAN

-444 SFMAAFVTVL
+444 SFMAAFVTAL
-454 LGFVWLPLASLL
+454 LGFLWLPLASLL

-500 YWLLFLYAAFIGCAA
+500 YWLLFLYAVFIGCAA

-565 TSDGETAL
+565 TSGGETAL

-625 VQTIYLPDIEDEY
+625 VQTVYLPDIEDEY

-740 LKSVTPEAAVISVG
+740 LKAVMPEAAVISVG

>member
-1 MIIQENTII
+1 M
-10 HGDSLTVL
+10 
-18 RQMEPESVDAIIT
+18 
-31 DPPYGIN
+31 
-38 YVSQTASIKNDKSP
+38 
-52 FIWFLYDA
+52 
-60 FRVLKSGEAGR
+60 RVLATIGFSFSAGVFLAALLPWNGWQLYAAGGVLLLALAWLFAARKQKYFRRGLLLLLPLAVSLAYFAGYDHLVRQPIEDRCGAASDFAATVCDWPQATERGARVTVELEGYHRARAVLYGEAELLAAR
-71 GGLICFT
+71 P
-78 RWDVEQ
+78 
-84 TFIDAMK
+84 
-91 IAGFNV
+91 
-97 KSEVIWDKVYHGM
+97 
-110 GDTKAAFAPS
+110 GDTVTGTAQWQSAA
-120 HENIVFA
+120 H
-127 VKGKYS
+127 
-133 FPGSRPKDLVTFP
+133 
-146 KINSSKMVHPT
+146 
-157 EKPVGLLAN
+157 
-166 LISSVTKPGDLILDP
+166 

-221 AGKDFREKVAAIW
+221 AGKAFREKVAAIW
-234 DDARVS
+234 DDPRVS

-297 AVTIPLLLF
+297 AVTVPLLLF

-500 YWLLFLYAAFIGCAA
+500 YWLLFLYAVFIGCAA

-625 VQTIYLPDIEDEY
+625 VQTVYLPDIEDEY

>member
-1 MIIQENTII
+1 M
-10 HGDSLTVL
+10 
-18 RQMEPESVDAIIT
+18 
-31 DPPYGIN
+31 
-38 YVSQTASIKNDKSP
+38 
-52 FIWFLYDA
+52 
-60 FRVLKSGEAGR
+60 RVLATIGFSFSAGVFLAALLPWNGWQLYAAGGILLLALAWLFAARKQKYFRRGLLILLPLAVSLAYFAGYDHLVRQPIEDRCGAASDFAATVCDWPQATERGARVTVELEGYHRARAVLYGEAELLAAR
-71 GGLICFT
+71 P
-78 RWDVEQ
+78 
-84 TFIDAMK
+84 
-91 IAGFNV
+91 
-97 KSEVIWDKVYHGM
+97 
-110 GDTKAAFAPS
+110 GDTVTGTAQWQSAA
-120 HENIVFA
+120 H
-127 VKGKYS
+127 
-133 FPGSRPKDLVTFP
+133 
-146 KINSSKMVHPT
+146 
-157 EKPVGLLAN
+157 
-166 LISSVTKPGDLILDP
+166 

-221 AGKDFREKVAAIW
+221 AGKAFREKVAAIW
-234 DDARVS
+234 DDPRVS

-374 LLSPRLYKLLT
+374 LLSPRLYKLLA

-396 TALCFVAAN
+396 AALCFVAAN

-500 YWLLFLYAAFIGCAA
+500 YWLLFLYAAFIGCAV

-525 ASALSVLTLTAA
+525 ATVLSVATLTAA

-565 TSDGETAL
+565 TSGGETAL
-573 VDCGSSNSYK
+573 VDCGSSNGYK

-666 GDTVLTIYPPVQSGG
+666 GDTILTIYPPVQSGG

-740 LKSVTPEAAVISVG
+740 LKAVTPEAAVISVG

-767 RLLAVGADIWRT
+767 RLLAIGADIWRT

>member
-1 MIIQENTII
+1 MTGGGERT
-10 HGDSLTVL
+10 
-18 RQMEPESVDAIIT
+18 M
-31 DPPYGIN
+31 
-38 YVSQTASIKNDKSP
+38 
-52 FIWFLYDA
+52 
-60 FRVLKSGEAGR
+60 RVLATIGFSFSAGVFLAALLPWNGWQLYAAGGVLLLALAWLFAARKQKYFRRGLLILLPLAVSLAYFAGYDHLVRQPIENRCGAASDFAATVCDWPQATERGAKITVELEGYHRARAVLYGEAELLAAR
-71 GGLICFT
+71 P
-78 RWDVEQ
+78 
-84 TFIDAMK
+84 
-91 IAGFNV
+91 
-97 KSEVIWDKVYHGM
+97 
-110 GDTKAAFAPS
+110 GDTVTGTAQWQS
-120 HENIVFA
+120 A
-127 VKGKYS
+127 VH
-133 FPGSRPKDLVTFP
+133 F
-146 KINSSKMVHPT
+146 N
-157 EKPVGLLAN
+157 
-166 LISSVTKPGDLILDP
+166 
-181 FDSDDV
+181 SDDV

-221 AGKDFREKVAAIW
+221 AGKAFREKVAAIW

-491 VYFTNPYLI
+491 VYFTNPYLV

-565 TSDGETAL
+565 TSGGETAL

>member
-1 MIIQENTII
+1 M
-10 HGDSLTVL
+10 
-18 RQMEPESVDAIIT
+18 
-31 DPPYGIN
+31 
-38 YVSQTASIKNDKSP
+38 
-52 FIWFLYDA
+52 
-60 FRVLKSGEAGR
+60 RVLATIGFSFSAGVFLAALLPWNGWQLYAAGGVLLLALAWLFAARKQKYFRRGLLILLPLAVSLAYFVGYDHLVRQPIEDRCGAASDFTATVCDWPQATERGARVTVELEGYHRARAVLYGEAELLAAR
-71 GGLICFT
+71 P
-78 RWDVEQ
+78 
-84 TFIDAMK
+84 
-91 IAGFNV
+91 
-97 KSEVIWDKVYHGM
+97 
-110 GDTKAAFAPS
+110 GDTVTGTAQWQSAA
-120 HENIVFA
+120 H
-127 VKGKYS
+127 
-133 FPGSRPKDLVTFP
+133 
-146 KINSSKMVHPT
+146 
-157 EKPVGLLAN
+157 
-166 LISSVTKPGDLILDP
+166 

-221 AGKDFREKVAAIW
+221 AGKAFREKVAAIW
-234 DDARVS
+234 DDPRVS

-466 GWISWALVRYILWI
+466 GWISWTLVRYILWI

-565 TSDGETAL
+565 TSGGETAL

>member
-1 MIIQENTII
+1 M
-10 HGDSLTVL
+10 
-18 RQMEPESVDAIIT
+18 
-31 DPPYGIN
+31 
-38 YVSQTASIKNDKSP
+38 
-52 FIWFLYDA
+52 
-60 FRVLKSGEAGR
+60 RVLATIGLSFSAGVFLAALLPWTGWQLYAAGGVLLLALAWLFAARKQKYFRRGLLLLLSLAVSLAYFVGYDHLVRQPIENRCGAASDFTATVCDWPQATERGARVTVELEGYHRARAVLYGEAELLAAR
-71 GGLICFT
+71 P
-78 RWDVEQ
+78 
-84 TFIDAMK
+84 
-91 IAGFNV
+91 
-97 KSEVIWDKVYHGM
+97 
-110 GDTKAAFAPS
+110 GDTVTGTAQWQS
-120 HENIVFA
+120 A
-127 VKGKYS
+127 VH
-133 FPGSRPKDLVTFP
+133 F
-146 KINSSKMVHPT
+146 N
-157 EKPVGLLAN
+157 
-166 LISSVTKPGDLILDP
+166 
-181 FDSDDV
+181 SDDV

-221 AGKDFREKVAAIW
+221 AGKAFREKVAAIW
-234 DDARVS
+234 DDPRVS

-396 TALCFVAAN
+396 AALCFVAAN

-565 TSDGETAL
+565 TSGGETAL

-666 GDTVLTIYPPVQSGG
+666 GDTILTIYPPVQSGG

-740 LKSVTPEAAVISVG
+740 LKAVTPEAAVISVG

-767 RLLAVGADIWRT
+767 RLLAIGADIWRT